1 MAFLEA
7 RDVRKEFPQAS
18 ETVVALRGVDLTV
31 ERGDFVL
38 ITGESGCGKTTLL
51 SLLAGLDRPTS
62 GTIRFRDEQLDT
74 ASPGRLARIR
84 RDHMGFMF
92 QDFRLVEH
100 LTVLGNVRLPLLF
113 SGASPRSAAAT
124 ELIDRVHMT
133 HRLRHRP
140 SRLARGEM
148 QRVALARALVNRPEV
163 LFADEPTANLDRRN
177 GQVILDLLRGLNR
190 SDGLTVVIATH
201 DVEPFLGD
209 AQVVRLADGSLQA
222 HETR

>member
-7 RDVRKEFPQAS
+7 RDVRKEFTQAS

-84 RDHMGFMF
+84 REHMGFVF
-92 QDFRLVEH
+92 QDFRLVDH

-113 SGASPRSAAAT
+113 SGASARAGAAA
-124 ELIDRVHMT
+124 ELIERVHMT

-140 SRLARGEM
+140 GRLSRGEM

-177 GQVILDLLRGLNR
+177 GLAILDLLRDLNR

-201 DVEPFLGD
+201 DVEPLLDD
-209 AQVVRLADGSLQA
+209 AHVVRLADGSLQV
-222 HETR
+222 HGTR